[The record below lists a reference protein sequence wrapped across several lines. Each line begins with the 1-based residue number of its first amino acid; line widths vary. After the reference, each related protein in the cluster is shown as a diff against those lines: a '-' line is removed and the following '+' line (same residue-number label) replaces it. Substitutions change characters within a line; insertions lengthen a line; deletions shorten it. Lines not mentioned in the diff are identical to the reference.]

1 MMYGKILLVEDEKT
15 LAKALKF
22 SLEKEGFKVDVAYDG
37 EEALQALAGGYPDL
51 VILDLMLPKID
62 GYEVCREIRRR
73 SDLPIIMLTARDEAI
88 DKILGLELGA
98 DDYMTKPFNTR
109 ELLARIKAI
118 LRRTGQ
124 GGASG
129 KKNIKLGDLE
139 IDLIKHKV
147 VVRGCEVS
155 LTSKQYAL
163 LSFLASNPGRVYSRE
178 QLLEEVWGYVSASD
192 LRTVDVHIRHLREKI
207 EEHPAEPS
215 YILTVWGAGYKFR
228 EG

>member
-22 SLEKEGFKVDVAYDG
+22 GLEKEGFRVDVAYDG
-37 EEALQALAGGYPDL
+37 EEALQALSGSYPDL

-118 LRRTGQ
+118 LRRAGQ
-124 GGASG
+124 GGAAG
-129 KKNIKLGDLE
+129 KKNINLGDLE

-147 VVRGCEVS
+147 VIRGRRVP
-155 LTSKQYAL
+155 LTSKEYAL
-163 LSFLASNPGRVYSRE
+163 LSFLASSPGRVYSRE
-178 QLLEEVWGYVSASD
+178 QLLKEVWGYDYESD

-207 EEHPAEPS
+207 EEHPADPS